1 MKRRKFYFLL
11 LIYFIKWYDIIYRNR
26 TFLLCNTKTRTKTRK
41 GFQGGIT
48 MSVNG
53 ITGATGTYDAYQT
66 TQTAAK
72 TAAENTAANV
82 TATEDA
88 AAVYE
93 PSKESEAAKTQTTNY
108 AQNTELVNKLKADA
122 ESHTQQ
128 LQNIVQQ
135 LMTKQG
141 QTYNTANDIWKFLA
155 SGNFTVDAATKAQAE
170 KDIAEDG
177 YWGVE
182 QTSDRIID
190 FAKALTGGDPSKIE
204 EMREAFKKGYKQAEK
219 TWGGE
224 LPDISKRT
232 YDAVMEKFDKLA
244 EEAGLTTATADDTT
258 N

>member
-1 MKRRKFYFLL
+1 
-11 LIYFIKWYDIIYRNR
+11 
-26 TFLLCNTKTRTKTRK
+26 
-41 GFQGGIT
+41 

-53 ITGATGTYDAYQT
+53 ITSTSTAYEAYQASQPVKT
-66 TQTAAK
+66 NAETA
-72 TAAENTAANV
+72 AANV
-82 TATEDA
+82 TEPEDV

-93 PSKESEAAKTQTTNY
+93 PSKESEASKSQSVNY

-122 ESHTQQ
+122 EAHTQQ

-155 SGNFTVDAATKAQAE
+155 SGNFTVDAATKEQAQ

-204 EMREAFKKGYKQAEK
+204 DMREAFKKGYEQAEK

-224 LPDISKRT
+224 LPEISKKT
-232 YDAVMEKFDKLA
+232 YDAVMEKFDKMA
-244 EEAGLTTATADDTT
+244 EEAGQTTNQAEDTT
-258 N
+258 TN

>member
-1 MKRRKFYFLL
+1 
-11 LIYFIKWYDIIYRNR
+11 
-26 TFLLCNTKTRTKTRK
+26 
-41 GFQGGIT
+41 

-53 ITGATGTYDAYQT
+53 ITSTSTAYETYQASQPVKTKAETAT
-66 TQTAAK
+66 
-72 TAAENTAANV
+72 ANV
-82 TATEDA
+82 TETEDV

-93 PSKESEAAKTQTTNY
+93 PSKESETSKSQSVNY

-122 ESHTQQ
+122 EAHTQQ

-155 SGNFTVDAATKAQAE
+155 SGNFTVDAATKEQAQ

-204 EMREAFKKGYKQAEK
+204 DMREAFKKGYKQAEK

-224 LPDISKRT
+224 LPEISKKT
-232 YDAVMEKFDKLA
+232 YDAVMEKFDKMA
-244 EEAGLTTATADDTT
+244 AEAGQATKTTEDTT
-258 N
+258 TN

>member
-1 MKRRKFYFLL
+1 
-11 LIYFIKWYDIIYRNR
+11 
-26 TFLLCNTKTRTKTRK
+26 
-41 GFQGGIT
+41 

-53 ITGATGTYDAYQT
+53 ITSTSTAYEAYQASQPVKT
-66 TQTAAK
+66 NTETA
-72 TAAENTAANV
+72 AANV
-82 TATEDA
+82 TATEDV

-93 PSKESEAAKTQTTNY
+93 PSKESETSKSQSVNY

-122 ESHTQQ
+122 EAHTQQ

-155 SGNFTVDAATKAQAE
+155 SENFTVDAATKEQAQ

-190 FAKALTGGDPSKIE
+190 FAKVLTGGDPSKIE
-204 EMREAFKKGYKQAEK
+204 DMREAFKKGYEQAEK

-224 LPDISKRT
+224 LPEISKKT
-232 YDAVMEKFDKLA
+232 YDAVMEKFDKMA
-244 EEAGLTTATADDTT
+244 EEAGQTTKPTEDTT
-258 N
+258 TN

>member
-1 MKRRKFYFLL
+1 
-11 LIYFIKWYDIIYRNR
+11 
-26 TFLLCNTKTRTKTRK
+26 
-41 GFQGGIT
+41 

-53 ITGATGTYDAYQT
+53 ITSATSTYETYQT
-66 TQTAAK
+66 TQPAAK
-72 TAAENTAANV
+72 TTAENTTANTAA
-82 TATEDA
+82 AEDA

-93 PSKESEAAKTQTTNY
+93 PSKESTAAQTQSTGYT
-108 AQNTELVNKLKADA
+108 QNTELVNKLKADA
-122 ESHTQQ
+122 EAHTQQ

-219 TWGGE
+219 TWGGQ

-232 YDAVMEKFDKLA
+232 YDAVMEKFDKMA
-244 EEAGLTTATADDTT
+244 EEAGQTTKSADETTT